1 MRIDQFL
8 SESRI
13 IKRRVQAKQA
23 CQGKLVYLDGQL
35 AKPSKEVQPD
45 SRIRVEFAN
54 RTLEIVVLE
63 IPRGN
68 VRKDMA
74 KNLYRVTREEYKKEE
89 LI

>member
-23 CQGKLVYLDGQL
+23 CQGKLVYLDGQV

>member
-13 IKRRVQAKQA
+13 IKRRVLAKQA
-23 CQGKLVYLDGQL
+23 CQGKLVYLDGQV
-35 AKPSKEVQPD
+35 AKPSKEVRLD
-45 SRIRVEFAN
+45 SKIRVEFAN

>member
-23 CQGKLVYLDGQL
+23 CQGKLVYLDGQV
-35 AKPSKEVQPD
+35 AKPSKEIRLD
-45 SRIRVEFAN
+45 SEIRVEFAN

-74 KNLYRVTREEYKKEE
+74 KNLYRVLREEYKKEE
-89 LI
+89 LF

>member
-13 IKRRVQAKQA
+13 IKRRVLAKQA